1 MEITNK
7 FKVVEVFK
15 NDRNSF
21 SIIKMDSF
29 KELKQDFKI
38 KLDAE
43 NFIKNNIFFSRRLN
57 QFLTI
62 NN

>member
-1 MEITNK
+1 METTNK
-7 FKVVEVFK
+7 FKVFEVFK

-21 SIIKMDSF
+21 SIIKTDSF

>member
-1 MEITNK
+1 METTNK
-7 FKVVEVFK
+7 FKVFEVFK

-38 KLDAE
+38 KLKD
-43 NFIKNNIFFSRRLN
+43 
-57 QFLTI
+57 
-62 NN
+62 